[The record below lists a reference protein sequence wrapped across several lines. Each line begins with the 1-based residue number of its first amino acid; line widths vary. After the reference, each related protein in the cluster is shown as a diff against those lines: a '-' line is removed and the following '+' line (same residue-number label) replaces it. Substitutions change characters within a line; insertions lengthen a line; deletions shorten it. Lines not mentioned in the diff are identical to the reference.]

1 MNMCAVTRLLVPAFL
16 VGLGVSSVAGNGL
29 YGWIAGALTAG
40 GLAMVQR
47 LGGTSATC
55 ALAPPRAE
63 PGTNVE
69 RAVDEASPVAAPGA
83 NAGADELAG
92 SQA

>member
-1 MNMCAVTRLLVPAFL
+1 MCAATRLLVPAFL
-16 VGLGVSSVAGNGL
+16 VGLGVSSVAGNDL
-29 YGWIAGALTAG
+29 YGWIAGALTVG

-55 ALAPPRAE
+55 ALAPPRVE

-69 RAVDEASPVAAPGA
+69 RGVDEAPHVPAP
-83 NAGADELAG
+83 
-92 SQA
+92 